1 MCRMITLPTI
11 SPVILSEAK
20 DLLFIQSKSQQVLRF
35 AQDDDDKVWGGHEL
49 VPQLPSLRV
58 QVAGVTFL
66 LIVFTGLISAQST
79 LRGPTDPATK
89 IPPAHTEKKSSGNK
103 ATEPVPVFRDIAA
116 QAGLTA
122 SHISSREKYYVIE
135 SMSGGIGLFDCD
147 NDGKLDIVMVNGSTV
162 DRYKQGG
169 DPLVTLWHLDADLK
183 FTDITEKAGLTRKGW
198 GMGVAV
204 ADFDNDGNLDLF
216 VTGYGGNAL
225 YRNKGNCTFEDVTDK
240 AGVRG
245 GGFSTG
251 AAWAD
256 YDRDGNVD
264 LFVSRYVH
272 VDINNLPAFGSTKFC
287 QFKGA
292 PVQCGPWGM
301 EGETDRLYHNRG
313 DGTFEDVSKKAGVD
327 DPEKYYGLGVTW
339 GDYDNDGWPDLFV
352 ADDATPNHLYHNNR
366 DGTFTDEAMVGGIA
380 LNSEGQALGSMGVTW
395 GDYDHS
401 GRLSMFITEFA
412 DQPNTLYKN
421 QGARQFE
428 DVAMSSRLGQAS
440 LPLVGWGT
448 AFFDMDNDGWLDL
461 FVANGHVYPQMD
473 AVKGSAAYAEPM
485 LLHRNLRNGTFE
497 EVSKAAGIAGMP
509 LKSRRG
515 AAFGDIANNGNIDI
529 VVLNVGEPPSLLLN
543 TNKNSNHRV
552 LFHLVGTK
560 SNRAA
565 IGARITIKT
574 GGVTQFDEVRG
585 GGSYLSQNDL
595 RLHFG
600 LGSAPRIDSVEVRW
614 PTGKTESFKDVAGDK
629 IYTIVEG
636 RGIQESSPFSELQAQ
651 P

>member
-1 MCRMITLPTI
+1 MSLARTTI
-11 SPVILSEAK
+11 LIIFS
-20 DLLFIQSKSQQVLRF
+20 
-35 AQDDDDKVWGGHEL
+35 
-49 VPQLPSLRV
+49 PSLSLS
-58 QVAGVTFL
+58 AGL
-66 LIVFTGLISAQST
+66 LLAQSVSQNAAPADIPSA
-79 LRGPTDPATK
+79 RAERKSVPSKPTGA
-89 IPPAHTEKKSSGNK
+89 
-103 ATEPVPVFRDIAA
+103 VPVFRDIAA
-116 QAGLTA
+116 QAGLTV
-122 SHISSREKYYVIE
+122 SHISSREKYYVVE
-135 SMSGGIGLFDCD
+135 SMSGGVGLFDCD

-169 DPLVTLWHLDADLK
+169 DLLVTLWHQDADLK
-183 FTDITEKAGLTRKGW
+183 FTDITEKAGLTRRGW

-225 YRNKGNCTFEDVTDK
+225 YRNKGNCVFEDVTDR

-272 VDINNLPAFGSTKFC
+272 FDINDLPAFGSTKFC
-287 QFKGA
+287 RFKGA

-301 EGETDRLYHNRG
+301 EGETDLLYHNRG
-313 DGTFEDVSKKAGVD
+313 DGTFEEVSKKAGVD
-327 DPEKYYGLGVTW
+327 GPEKYYGLGATW

-352 ADDATPNHLYHNNR
+352 ADDATPNHLYRNNH
-366 DGTFTDEAMVGGIA
+366 DGTFTDEALVGGIA
-380 LNSEGQALGSMGVTW
+380 LNGEGQALGSMGVTW

-401 GRLSMFITEFA
+401 GRLSMFVTEFA
-412 DQPNTLYKN
+412 DQPNTLYRN
-421 QGARQFE
+421 LGAVGSTQEFE
-428 DVAMSSRLGQAS
+428 DVAMPSRLGQPS

-448 AFFDMDNDGWLDL
+448 AFFDMDNDGWRDL

-473 AVKGSAAYAEPM
+473 TVKGSAAYAEPM
-485 LLHRNLRNGTFE
+485 LLHRNLGNGTFE
-497 EVSKAAGIAGMP
+497 EVSHAAGLADVP
-509 LKSRRG
+509 LQSRRG
-515 AAFGDIANNGNIDI
+515 AAFGDIANNGNVDI

-543 TNKNSNHRV
+543 TNKSPNHRV

-565 IGARITIKT
+565 IGARVTIHA
-574 GGVTQFDEVRG
+574 GGMTQFDEVRG

-600 LGSAPRIDSVEVRW
+600 LGSAAKIDSVEVRW
-614 PTGKTESFKDVAGDK
+614 PTGKTEIYKEVAGDK
-629 IYTIVEG
+629 IYTMTEG
-636 RGIQESSPFSELQAQ
+636 QGIKVTSTLPAPDSLAF
-651 P
+651 

>member
-1 MCRMITLPTI
+1 MRAGRIP
-11 SPVILSEAK
+11 ILF
-20 DLLFIQSKSQQVLRF
+20 LFL
-35 AQDDDDKVWGGHEL
+35 
-49 VPQLPSLRV
+49 
-58 QVAGVTFL
+58 
-66 LIVFTGLISAQST
+66 TGLLSAQT
-79 LRGPTDPATK
+79 APQGPMGPPAK
-89 IPPAHTEKKSSGNK
+89 IPPARIEKKSPAPK
-103 ATEPVPVFRDIAA
+103 LTAPVPIFRDIAT

-135 SMSGGIGLFDCD
+135 SMSGGVGLFDCD

-169 DPLVTLWHLDADLK
+169 DLLVTLWHQDAGLK
-183 FTDITEKAGLTRKGW
+183 FTDITEKAALTRKGW
-198 GMGVAV
+198 GMGIAV

-272 VDINNLPAFGSTKFC
+272 VDINDLPAFGSTKFC

-301 EGETDRLYHNRG
+301 EGETDLLYHNRG
-313 DGTFEDVSKKAGVD
+313 DGTFEEVSKKAGVD
-327 DPEKYYGLGVTW
+327 DPDKYYGLSATW

-352 ADDATPNHLYHNNR
+352 ADDATPNHLYRNNHN
-366 DGTFTDEAMVGGIA
+366 GTFTDEAMVAGIA
-380 LNSEGQALGSMGVTW
+380 LNSEGQALGSMGATW

-401 GRLSMFITEFA
+401 GRLSMFVTEFA
-412 DQPNTLYKN
+412 DQPNTLYHN
-421 QGARQFE
+421 QGTRGFE
-428 DVAMSSRLGQAS
+428 DVAMQSHLGQPS
-440 LPLVGWGT
+440 LPFLGWGT
-448 AFFDMDNDGWLDL
+448 TFFDMDNDGWLDL
-461 FVANGHVYPQMD
+461 FVACGHVYPQMD
-473 AVKGSAAYAEPM
+473 DVKGSAAYAQPM

-497 EVSKAAGIAGMP
+497 EVSKLAGLADMP

-543 TNKNSNHRV
+543 TNRIPNHRV
-552 LFHLVGTK
+552 LFRLEGTK

-565 IGARITIKT
+565 IGARVTIHA
-574 GGVTQFDEVRG
+574 GGMTQFDEVRS

-600 LGSAPRIDSVEVRW
+600 LGSATQIDLVEVRW
-614 PTGKTESFKDVAGDK
+614 PTGKTESFKNVAADK
-629 IYTIVEG
+629 IYAIIEG
-636 RGIQESSPFSELQAQ
+636 QGIKEKIALPAPESISF
-651 P
+651 

>member
-1 MCRMITLPTI
+1 MSLARTTI
-11 SPVILSEAK
+11 LIIFSLSLSLSAG
-20 DLLFIQSKSQQVLRF
+20 LLL
-35 AQDDDDKVWGGHEL
+35 
-49 VPQLPSLRV
+49 
-58 QVAGVTFL
+58 
-66 LIVFTGLISAQST
+66 AQSVSQNAA
-79 LRGPTDPATK
+79 PVD
-89 IPPAHTEKKSSGNK
+89 IPSARAEKKS
-103 ATEPVPVFRDIAA
+103 VPSKPTSKPTGAVPIFRDIAA
-116 QAGLTA
+116 QAGLTV
-122 SHISSREKYYVIE
+122 SHISSREKYYVVE
-135 SMSGGIGLFDCD
+135 SMSGGVGLFDCD

-169 DPLVTLWHLDADLK
+169 DLLVTLWHQDADLK
-183 FTDITEKAGLTRKGW
+183 FTDITEKAGLTRRGW

-225 YRNKGNCTFEDVTDK
+225 YRNKGNCVFEDVTDK

-272 VDINNLPAFGSTKFC
+272 FDINDLPAFGSTKFC
-287 QFKGA
+287 RFKGA

-301 EGETDRLYHNRG
+301 EGETDLLYHNRG
-313 DGTFEDVSKKAGVD
+313 DGTFEEVSKKAGVD
-327 DPEKYYGLGVTW
+327 GPEKYYGLGATW

-352 ADDATPNHLYHNNR
+352 ADDATPNHLYRNNH
-366 DGTFTDEAMVGGIA
+366 DGTFTDEALVGGIA
-380 LNSEGQALGSMGVTW
+380 LNGEGQALGSMGVTW

-401 GRLSMFITEFA
+401 GRLSMFVTEFA
-412 DQPNTLYKN
+412 DQPNTLYRN
-421 QGARQFE
+421 LGAVGSTQEFE
-428 DVAMSSRLGQAS
+428 DVAMPSRLGQPS

-448 AFFDMDNDGWLDL
+448 AFFDMDNDGWRDL

-473 AVKGSAAYAEPM
+473 TVKGSAAYAEPM
-485 LLHRNLRNGTFE
+485 LLHRNLGNGTFE
-497 EVSKAAGIAGMP
+497 EVSHAAGLADVP
-509 LKSRRG
+509 LQSRRG
-515 AAFGDIANNGNIDI
+515 AAFGDIANNGNVDI

-543 TNKNSNHRV
+543 TNKSPNHRV

-565 IGARITIKT
+565 IGARVTIHA
-574 GGVTQFDEVRG
+574 GGMTQFDEVRG

-600 LGSAPRIDSVEVRW
+600 LGSAAKIDSVEVRW
-614 PTGKTESFKDVAGDK
+614 PTGKTEIYKEVAGDK
-629 IYTIVEG
+629 IYTMTEG
-636 RGIQESSPFSELQAQ
+636 QGIKVTSTLPAPDSLAF
-651 P
+651 

>member
-1 MCRMITLPTI
+1 MPAFYELDLWGTQHLLLRNSDLHHGLLYSPCMRACRSTI
-11 SPVILSEAK
+11 
-20 DLLFIQSKSQQVLRF
+20 
-35 AQDDDDKVWGGHEL
+35 
-49 VPQLPSLRV
+49 
-58 QVAGVTFL
+58 L
-66 LIVFTGLISAQST
+66 LIALTAPLPAQPAPQGPMGPAAKVPLVRLERKSRAST
-79 LRGPTDPATK
+79 LSA
-89 IPPAHTEKKSSGNK
+89 
-103 ATEPVPVFRDIAA
+103 PVPIFRDIAA

-135 SMSGGIGLFDCD
+135 SMSGGVGLFDCD

-162 DRYKQGG
+162 DRYKQSGG
-169 DPLVTLWHLDADLK
+169 DLLVTLWHQDAKLK

-225 YRNKGNCTFEDVTDK
+225 YRNKGNCTFEDVTEK

-256 YDRDGNVD
+256 FDRDGNVD

-272 VDINNLPAFGSTKFC
+272 VDMNDLPAFGSTKFC

-301 EGETDRLYHNRG
+301 EGETDLLYHNRG
-313 DGTFEDVSKKAGVD
+313 DGTFEEVSKKASVD
-327 DPEKYYGLGVTW
+327 DPDKYYGMGATW

-366 DGTFTDEAMVGGIA
+366 NGTFTDEALVSGIA

-412 DQPNTLYKN
+412 DQPNTLYRN
-421 QGARQFE
+421 EGTRGFE
-428 DVAMSSRLGQAS
+428 DIAMPSHLGQPS
-440 LPLVGWGT
+440 FPLVGWGT
-448 AFFDMDNDGWLDL
+448 TFFDMDNDGWLDL
-461 FVANGHVYPQMD
+461 LVACGHVYPQMD
-473 AVKGSAAYAEPM
+473 NVKGSAAYAEPM
-485 LLHRNLRNGTFE
+485 LLHRNLRDGTFE
-497 EVSKAAGIAGMP
+497 EVSKAAGLADMP

-515 AAFGDIANNGNIDI
+515 AAFGDIANDGNVDI
-529 VVLNVGEPPSLLLN
+529 VVLNVGGPPSLLLN
-543 TNKNSNHRV
+543 TNKISNHRV
-552 LFHLVGTK
+552 LFHLVGTI

-565 IGARITIKT
+565 IGARVTIHT
-574 GGVTQFDEVRG
+574 GGMTQFDEVRG

-600 LGSAPRIDSVEVRW
+600 LGSAAKIDLVEVRW
-614 PTGKTESFKDVAGDK
+614 PAGKTESFKDVVADK
-629 IYTIVEG
+629 IYAIVEG
-636 RGIQESSPFSELQAQ
+636 QGIKETMGLYAPGATAF
-651 P
+651 

>member
-1 MCRMITLPTI
+1 MH
-11 SPVILSEAK
+11 
-20 DLLFIQSKSQQVLRF
+20 LLRKMSLNTPDFRH
-35 AQDDDDKVWGGHEL
+35 GL
-49 VPQLPSLRV
+49 VGPRPRCMQ
-58 QVAGVTFL
+58 AGRIPIL
-66 LIVFTGLISAQST
+66 LIAFTSLLSAQT
-79 LRGPTDPATK
+79 ARQGPLG
-89 IPPAHTEKKSSGNK
+89 PPAKLPPARVEKKSPAPQLKPS
-103 ATEPVPVFRDIAA
+103 VPVFRDIAA
-116 QAGLTA
+116 QARLTA

-135 SMSGGIGLFDCD
+135 SMSGGVGLFDCD

-162 DRYKQGG
+162 DRYRQSGG
-169 DPLVTLWHLDADLK
+169 DLLVTLWHQDAGLK

-225 YRNKGNCTFEDVTDK
+225 YRNKGNCTFEEVTDK

-272 VDINNLPAFGSTKFC
+272 VDINDLPAFGSTKFC

-301 EGETDRLYHNRG
+301 EGETDLLYHNRG
-313 DGTFEDVSKKAGVD
+313 DGTFEEVSKKASVD
-327 DPEKYYGLGVTW
+327 DPEKYYGLGATW

-352 ADDATPNHLYHNNR
+352 ADDATPNHLYHNNHN
-366 DGTFTDEAMVGGIA
+366 GTFSDEAMVGGIA

-421 QGARQFE
+421 QGARGFE
-428 DVAMSSRLGQAS
+428 DVAMQSHLGQPS

-448 AFFDMDNDGWLDL
+448 TFFDMDNDGWLDL

-473 AVKGSAAYAEPM
+473 TVKGSAAYAEPM

-497 EVSKAAGIAGMP
+497 EVSKAAGIADMP

-515 AAFGDIANNGNIDI
+515 AAFGDIANNGNVDV

-543 TNKNSNHRV
+543 TNKIENHRV
-552 LFHLVGTK
+552 LFQLVGTK

-565 IGARITIKT
+565 IGTRVTIHA
-574 GGVTQFDEVRG
+574 GGMTQFDEVHG

-600 LGSAPRIDSVEVRW
+600 LGSATKIDLVEVRW
-614 PTGKTESFKDVAGDK
+614 PTAKTETFKDVAVDK
-629 IYTIVEG
+629 IYAITEGQGIKETIALPAP
-636 RGIQESSPFSELQAQ
+636 ESLSF
-651 P
+651 

>member
-1 MCRMITLPTI
+1 MTSSKWTQQIALQSLCMRARQITI
-11 SPVILSEAK
+11 
-20 DLLFIQSKSQQVLRF
+20 
-35 AQDDDDKVWGGHEL
+35 
-49 VPQLPSLRV
+49 
-58 QVAGVTFL
+58 L
-66 LIVFTGLISAQST
+66 LIAFTGLLSAQS
-79 LRGPTDPATK
+79 PPEKFPSTK
-89 IPPAHTEKKSSGNK
+89 KNS
-103 ATEPVPVFRDIAA
+103 PVPKPTAPVPIFRDIAA

-122 SHISSREKYYVIE
+122 SHISSAEKYYVIE

-147 NDGKLDIVMVNGSTV
+147 NDGKLDIVMVNGSTAA
-162 DRYKQGG
+162 RYKQGG
-169 DPLVTLWHLDADLK
+169 DLPFTLWHQDATLK
-183 FTDITEKAGLTRKGW
+183 FTDSTEKAGLMRKGW
-198 GMGVAV
+198 GMVVAV

-245 GGFSTG
+245 SGFSTG
-251 AAWAD
+251 AAWAH

-272 VDINNLPAFGSTKFC
+272 VDINNLPTFGSTKFC
-287 QFKGA
+287 RFKGA

-301 EGETDRLYHNRG
+301 EGETDLLYHNRG
-313 DGTFEDVSKKAGVD
+313 DGTFEEVSKKAGVD
-327 DPEKYYGLGVTW
+327 DPEKYYGLGATW

-352 ADDATPNHLYHNNR
+352 ADDATPNHLYHNNHN
-366 DGTFTDEAMVGGIA
+366 GTFTDEAMVGGIA

-421 QGARQFE
+421 LGHGEFE
-428 DVAMSSRLGQAS
+428 DLAMRSHLGQPS

-448 AFFDMDNDGWLDL
+448 TFFDMDNDGWLDL

-473 AVKGSAAYAEPM
+473 TVKGSVAYAEPM
-485 LLHRNLRNGTFE
+485 LLHRNLHDGIFE
-497 EVSKAAGIAGMP
+497 EVSKAAGISDMP

-515 AAFGDIANNGNIDI
+515 AAFGDIANNGNVDI

-543 TNKNSNHRV
+543 TNKNGNHRV
-552 LFHLVGTK
+552 LFRLVGTK

-565 IGARITIKT
+565 IGARVTIRA
-574 GGVTQFDEVRG
+574 GGMTQFDEVRG

-600 LGSAPRIDSVEVRW
+600 LGSATKIDLVEVRW
-614 PTGKTESFKDVAGDK
+614 PSGKTESLKDVVADN
-629 IYTIVEG
+629 IYTIVEEK
-636 RGIQESSPFSELQAQ
+636 GILNAVPLSVVPTD
-651 P
+651 PR

>member
-1 MCRMITLPTI
+1 MMIFF
-11 SPVILSEAK
+11 VILSEAK
-20 DLLFIQSKSQQVLRF
+20 DLLSWPRENQQILRF
-35 AQDDDDKVWGGHEL
+35 AQDYKVWWWEVFSSGPRSHRMRLGHIL
-49 VPQLPSLRV
+49 IP
-58 QVAGVTFL
+58 L
-66 LIVFTGLISAQST
+66 LAFTGLLSPQST
-79 LRGPTDPATK
+79 AQAQPAKNSSAHIEKQSPTPK
-89 IPPAHTEKKSSGNK
+89 LP
-103 ATEPVPVFRDIAA
+103 PVPIFRDVAA
-116 QAGLTA
+116 DAGLTA
-122 SHISSREKYYVIE
+122 SHISSREKHYVIE
-135 SMSGGIGLFDCD
+135 SMSGGVGLFDCG

-169 DPLVTLWHLDADLK
+169 DLLVTLWHQDANLK

-272 VDINNLPAFGSTKFC
+272 VDMNDLPAFGSTKFC
-287 QFKGA
+287 QFKGV

-301 EGETDRLYHNRG
+301 EGESDLLYHNRG
-313 DGTFEDVSKKAGVD
+313 DGTFEEVSKKAGVD
-327 DPEKYYGLGVTW
+327 DPEKYYGLGATW

-352 ADDATPNHLYHNNR
+352 ADDTTPNHLYHNSHN
-366 DGTFTDEAMVGGIA
+366 GTFTDEAMVAGSA
-380 LNSEGQALGSMGVTW
+380 LNGEGQALGSMGVTW

-401 GRLSMFITEFA
+401 GRLSMFVTEFA
-412 DQPNTLYKN
+412 DQPNTLYRNEGSSKS
-421 QGARQFE
+421 GSSKSGFE
-428 DVAMSSRLGQAS
+428 DVAMSSRLGQPS
-440 LPLVGWGT
+440 LPLVGWG
-448 AFFDMDNDGWLDL
+448 ASFFDMDNDGWLDL

-485 LLHRNLRNGTFE
+485 LLHRNLRNGMFE
-497 EVSKAAGIAGMP
+497 EVSKAAGLADMP

-515 AAFGDIANNGNIDI
+515 AAFGDIANNGNIDM

-543 TNKNSNHRV
+543 TNKNPNHRV
-552 LFHLVGTK
+552 LFRLVGTK

-565 IGARITIKT
+565 IGAR
-574 GGVTQFDEVRG
+574 VTVYAAGMTQLDEVRG

-595 RLHFG
+595 RIHFG
-600 LGSAPRIDSVEVRW
+600 LGSATKIDLVDVRW
-614 PTGKTESFKDVAGDK
+614 PTGKTESFKDVAADK
-629 IYTIVEG
+629 IYTITEG
-636 RGIQESSPFSELQAQ
+636 QGIKATVALAAPDSLAF
-651 P
+651 